1 MDDNEGIGYIFGL
14 STVII
19 GLTFIMSMGVFS
31 AYHPFYPAVAKCG
44 DAPNAGEGVLK
55 VKYEDMQ
62 VVYTCPEDHRLYG
75 AEKRTCNEEKM
86 WEPSGDIA
94 SKCLPN

>member
-1 MDDNEGIGYIFGL
+1 MQ
-14 STVII
+14 
-19 GLTFIMSMGVFS
+19 FINYFVKATKLIKKCWLKKSLKDILMHKLMKLLL
-31 AYHPFYPAVAKCG
+31 AVAKCG